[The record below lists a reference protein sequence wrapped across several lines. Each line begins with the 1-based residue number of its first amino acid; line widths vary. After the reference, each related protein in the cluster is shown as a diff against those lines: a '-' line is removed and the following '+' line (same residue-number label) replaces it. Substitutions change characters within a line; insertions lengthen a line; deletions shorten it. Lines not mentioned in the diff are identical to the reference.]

1 MKEGPIMRLDRFAAL
16 AEAYGGDVARW
27 PEPEREA
34 AAVLMAAEPEAT
46 APLLAGASDLDW
58 ALDAWRAPAASA
70 ALQASILGSAPAPRT
85 PRPWRGWLWRTGL
98 GAGLMAAGAAGVMAG
113 VVVSGAIAPVGDLE
127 VITAA
132 VSAYDSLDVEL
143 VGDV

>member
-1 MKEGPIMRLDRFAAL
+1 MKEGPIMDLDRFAAL
-16 AEAYGGDVARW
+16 AEAYGGDVSRW
-27 PEPEREA
+27 PENVREA
-34 AAVLMAAEPEAT
+34 AAVLMSADPAAT
-46 APLLAGASDLDW
+46 APLLAAQSDLDW
-58 ALDAWRAPAASA
+58 ALDSWRTPAASA
-70 ALQASILGSAPAPRT
+70 TLQAAILASAPTQR
-85 PRPWRGWLWRTGL
+85 RPPAWRGWVWRTGL

-132 VSAYDSLDVEL
+132 VSAYDNLDVEL

>member
-1 MKEGPIMRLDRFAAL
+1 MKEGPIMDLDRFAAL
-16 AEAYGGDVARW
+16 AEAYGGDVSRW
-27 PEPEREA
+27 PESVREA
-34 AAVLMAAEPEAT
+34 AALLMSADPAAT
-46 APLLAGASDLDW
+46 APLLAVQSDLDW
-58 ALDAWRAPAASA
+58 ALDSWRPPAASA
-70 ALQASILGSAPAPRT
+70 ALQAAILAGAPAERRGPA
-85 PRPWRGWLWRTGL
+85 WRGWIWRTGL

-113 VVVSGAIAPVGDLE
+113 VVVSGAIAPVGEME